1 MGGRCKRNDKISL
14 YSLITGSYEL
24 RTKSEDLHSYT
35 NMNEKPFYFTSGYK
49 SKAKE
54 TQRMVRVLLV
64 VTILLCVCCIRSA
77 SAQARTVV
85 NRYPTRAT
93 KTRQTTVTA
102 AITQATNSPISES
115 LENDDNDPNN
125 EDIDGRQYNY
135 HPIDVKEPYVLEQS
149 DRRFK
154 DGTYEYRFL
163 LNNGVA
169 RYEKSYWEG
178 TGNNTSLARKGYY
191 SHPLKNGKFL
201 TIYYTA
207 DRDATYTDASPV
219 LPRNLEIPE
228 NDDVVETSTNPINL
242 WSVTRKPK
250 NTRKPKTLSEND
262 QMPDN
267 VSSLPSTTLPSSLS
281 EDAL

>member
-1 MGGRCKRNDKISL
+1 
-14 YSLITGSYEL
+14 
-24 RTKSEDLHSYT
+24 
-35 NMNEKPFYFTSGYK
+35 
-49 SKAKE
+49 
-54 TQRMVRVLLV
+54 MVRVLLV
-64 VTILLCVCCIRSA
+64 VTILLCICCMHSA

-93 KTRQTTVTA
+93 KTRPTTVTA
-102 AITQATNSPISES
+102 ATTQATNSPISES

-125 EDIDGRQYNY
+125 EEDIDGRQYNY

-178 TGNNTSLARKGYY
+178 TGNHTSLARKGYY

-207 DRDATYTDASPV
+207 DRDGYREDLSTYTDASPV

-250 NTRKPKTLSEND
+250 NTRKPKALSEND
-262 QMPDN
+262 QIPDD
-267 VSSLPSTTLPSSLS
+267 VSLLPSTTLPSSSLS

>member
-1 MGGRCKRNDKISL
+1 MK
-14 YSLITGSYEL
+14 
-24 RTKSEDLHSYT
+24 
-35 NMNEKPFYFTSGYK
+35 
-49 SKAKE
+49 
-54 TQRMVRVLLV
+54 RMVRVLLV
-64 VTILLCVCCIRSA
+64 VTILLCICCIHSA

-93 KTRQTTVTA
+93 RTRPTAVTA
-102 AITQATNSPISES
+102 ATTQATNSPISES

-178 TGNNTSLARKGYY
+178 TGNDTSLARKGYY

-207 DRDATYTDASPV
+207 DRDGYREDLSTYTDASPV
-219 LPRNLEIPE
+219 LPRSLEIPE

-250 NTRKPKTLSEND
+250 TKTRKPKTLNEND
-262 QMPDN
+262 LMPDD
-267 VSSLPSTTLPSSLS
+267 VSLLPSTTLPSSLS
-281 EDAL
+281 IEEAL